1 MNNNSEEIEG
11 SHLGGA
17 MPPYNLD
24 DLSTKIRDISKLVTN
39 FSKDPT
45 EGEDTNEMFL
55 GSLLGLLDKTNEQL
69 SFYLE
74 DLRQNKCIES
84 FKVSSKRNKK
94 DDKDFWKFVDMLFEE
109 IKHLEVYQTL
119 KDKVGRFRALL
130 AEVEK
135 AMRNCDPIVFEKY
148 YHNSKRGFDKAEV
161 VNDFNW
167 ELYKNLPITDKKL
180 CVMQAKAVIKAIKSG
195 IFSFDDEV
203 SKDEVLAVRPELETN
218 LVPSNFKITEEFEEA
233 YAIFRRCADK
243 RGIMLVLNYKR
254 YGKYLVDH
262 KKKLNDDY
270 FKAIF
275 ELDTRLHLINQEME
289 NRYPELVNTPVE
301 QPAVNQPEVKEELF
315 HFIHPE
321 IEDEEAWKIHRA
333 IKRVVAY
340 QGLPEICQYLKQLAD
355 NKKIML
361 PQIAER
367 MYSELVRLGMYDG
380 DGYSLRNFRNFYKR

>member
-1 MNNNSEEIEG
+1 M
-11 SHLGGA
+11 
-17 MPPYNLD
+17 
-24 DLSTKIRDISKLVTN
+24 
-39 FSKDPT
+39 
-45 EGEDTNEMFL
+45 
-55 GSLLGLLDKTNEQL
+55 
-69 SFYLE
+69 
-74 DLRQNKCIES
+74 
-84 FKVSSKRNKK
+84 
-94 DDKDFWKFVDMLFEE
+94 
-109 IKHLEVYQTL
+109 YQSL
-119 KDKVGRFRALL
+119 KDKVAQFRALL
-130 AEVEK
+130 AEVEN

-148 YHNSKRGFDKAEV
+148 YQNSKRGFNKAEV
-161 VNDFNW
+161 VNDFNR

-180 CVMQAKAVIKAIKSG
+180 CVMQAKAVIKAIESG
-195 IFSFDDEV
+195 IFSLNDEV

-243 RGIMLVLNYKR
+243 KGIMLVLNYKR

-289 NRYPELVNTPVE
+289 NRYPELVSTPVE

-333 IKRVVAY
+333 IKRVVAN
-340 QGLPEICQYLKQLAD
+340 QGIQEICQYLNHLSD
-355 NKKIML
+355 TKKILL
-361 PQIAER
+361 PINAEK
-367 MYSELVRLGMYDG
+367 MYNELVRLGMSCG
-380 DGYSLRNFRNFYKR
+380 EGYSLKYFKNHYRIV